1 MADREMKFLLN
12 LFRGCRKQ
20 PAATNLRAGC
30 PARPVP
36 RTAQAGT
43 SNVAPR
49 PAVAAPLDPLEQAR
63 RDAARAANDLTE
75 VSRAHLATLMALPP
89 RDRIAHLTDPDLTP
103 LHQAELAASLRI
115 ALPRTA
121 PARTAP
127 PRLSAALRR
136 LLQPCGY
143 RCAVIL
149 VVLAMAGL
157 LAGIAW
163 RNRVIDWKLPDG
175 STWHGA
181 WKAGL
186 PAIAMHPR
194 HGKVVLRY
202 WLPGGGY
209 ATTEVD
215 EDWLRE
221 HSFGYVVAPTG
232 ATGAWLHCRDRGRAR
247 HSQCYVCSADR
258 SGPRNRRCR
267 FGGRR
272 DTAAIDSRAA
282 A

>member
-1 MADREMKFLLN
+1 MKFLLN
-12 LFRGCRKQ
+12 LFQGFRKQ
-20 PAATNLRAGC
+20 QATSNPRAGH
-30 PARPVP
+30 PARPAP
-36 RTAQAGT
+36 RTAQAGA

-49 PAVAAPLDPLEQAR
+49 PAAAAPVDPLAQAR
-63 RDAARAANDLTE
+63 RDAARAANDVTE

-103 LHQAELAASLRI
+103 LHQAELEASVRI

-121 PARTAP
+121 PARAAP
-127 PRLSAALRR
+127 PGLSATLRR
-136 LLQPCGY
+136 LLQPCRY
-143 RCAVIL
+143 RCGVIL

-163 RNRVIDWKLPDG
+163 RNSGERLVASSETWVIDWKLPDG

-186 PAIAMHPR
+186 PAVAMHPR

-202 WLPGGGY
+202 WLPGRGY

-215 EDWLRE
+215 QDWLFE
-221 HSFGYVVAPTG
+221 HSFDYVVAPTG
-232 ATGAWLHCRDRGRAR
+232 ATGVVRP
-247 HSQCYVCSADR
+247 V
-258 SGPRNRRCR
+258 NR
-267 FGGRR
+267 
-272 DTAAIDSRAA
+272 
-282 A
+282 

>member
-1 MADREMKFLLN
+1 MKFLVN
-12 LFRGCRKQ
+12 LFRGWRNQ
-20 PAATNLRAGC
+20 QAAIRPRAGR

-36 RTAQAGT
+36 RTAQAGA
-43 SNVAPR
+43 SNVATR
-49 PAVAAPLDPLEQAR
+49 PAVTAPVDPLEQAR
-63 RDAARAANDLTE
+63 RDAARAANDVTE

-103 LHQAELAASLRI
+103 LHQAELEASVRI

-121 PARTAP
+121 PARAAP

-163 RNRVIDWKLPDG
+163 RNSGERLVTSSETWVIDWKLPDG

-232 ATGAWLHCRDRGRAR
+232 ATGVVRPANRG
-247 HSQCYVCSADR
+247 SS
-258 SGPRNRRCR
+258 
-267 FGGRR
+267 
-272 DTAAIDSRAA
+272 
-282 A
+282 

>member
-1 MADREMKFLLN
+1 MKFLLN
-12 LFRGCRKQ
+12 LFQRWRKPQ
-20 PAATNLRAGC
+20 AATTPRAGH
-30 PARPVP
+30 PAWPVSG
-36 RTAQAGT
+36 TAQAGV
-43 SNVAPR
+43 SNVATR
-49 PAVAAPLDPLEQAR
+49 PAVAAPVDPLEQAR
-63 RDAARAANDLTE
+63 LDAARAANDVTE
-75 VSRAHLATLMALPP
+75 ISRARLTTLMALPP

-103 LHQAELAASLRI
+103 MHQAELAASLRI
-115 ALPRTA
+115 ALPRTVS
-121 PARTAP
+121 ARAAP
-127 PRLSAALRR
+127 PKRSAALRR

-143 RCAVIL
+143 RCALTI

-163 RNRVIDWKLPDG
+163 RNSGERLVTSSETWVIDWKLPDG

-232 ATGAWLHCRDRGRAR
+232 ATGVVRPANRG
-247 HSQCYVCSADR
+247 SS
-258 SGPRNRRCR
+258 
-267 FGGRR
+267 
-272 DTAAIDSRAA
+272 
-282 A
+282 

>member
-1 MADREMKFLLN
+1 MKFLLN
-12 LFRGCRKQ
+12 QFQRWRKR
-20 PAATNLRAGC
+20 PTATNPRAGH

-36 RTAQAGT
+36 RTARAVV
-43 SNVAPR
+43 SNFAPR
-49 PAVAAPLDPLEQAR
+49 PAVAAPLHPLEQAR
-63 RDAARAANDLTE
+63 LDAERAANDVTE

-89 RDRIAHLTDPDLTP
+89 RDRIAHLTDADLTP
-103 LHQAELAASLRI
+103 MHQAELATSLRI
-115 ALPRTA
+115 ALPRTT
-121 PARTAP
+121 PARAAP

-163 RNRVIDWKLPDG
+163 RNSGERLVTSSETWVIDWKLPDG

-232 ATGAWLHCRDRGRAR
+232 ATGVVRPANRG
-247 HSQCYVCSADR
+247 SS
-258 SGPRNRRCR
+258 
-267 FGGRR
+267 
-272 DTAAIDSRAA
+272 
-282 A
+282 

>member
-1 MADREMKFLLN
+1 MKFLHN
-12 LFRGCRKQ
+12 LFSGSLKQ
-20 PAATNLRAGC
+20 QAASKPRAGR

-36 RTAQAGT
+36 RTAQAGV
-43 SNVAPR
+43 SNVATR
-49 PAVAAPLDPLEQAR
+49 PAVAAPVDPIEQAR
-63 RDAARAANDLTE
+63 RDAARAANDVTE

-121 PARTAP
+121 PARTTR
-127 PRLSAALRR
+127 PRLSAPLRR

-143 RCAVIL
+143 RCAVTI

-163 RNRVIDWKLPDG
+163 RNSGERLVTSSETWVIDWKLPDG
-175 STWHGA
+175 SAWHGA

-186 PAIAMHPR
+186 PAVAMHPR

-202 WLPGGGY
+202 WLPGRGY

-215 EDWLRE
+215 QDWLFE

-232 ATGAWLHCRDRGRAR
+232 ATGVVRP
-247 HSQCYVCSADR
+247 V
-258 SGPRNRRCR
+258 NR
-267 FGGRR
+267 
-272 DTAAIDSRAA
+272 
-282 A
+282 

>member
-1 MADREMKFLLN
+1 MKFLLN
-12 LFRGCRKQ
+12 LIRGPRKQ
-20 PAATNLRAGC
+20 RAATTPGPRP

-36 RTAQAGT
+36 RTAQAGV

-63 RDAARAANDLTE
+63 RDAAQAANDVTE

-89 RDRIAHLTDPDLTP
+89 RDRIAHLTDADLTP
-103 LHQAELAASLRI
+103 MHQAELAASLRI

-121 PARTAP
+121 SARAAP
-127 PRLSAALRR
+127 PMLSAALRR

-143 RCAVIL
+143 LCAITI
-149 VVLAMAGL
+149 VVLAIAGL

-163 RNRVIDWKLPDG
+163 RNSGERLVASNQTWVIDWSLPDG

-186 PAIAMHPR
+186 PAVAMHPR

-232 ATGAWLHCRDRGRAR
+232 ATGVVRPANRG
-247 HSQCYVCSADR
+247 SS
-258 SGPRNRRCR
+258 
-267 FGGRR
+267 
-272 DTAAIDSRAA
+272 
-282 A
+282 

>member
-1 MADREMKFLLN
+1 MKSLLN

-20 PAATNLRAGC
+20 QAAANLRAGC

-36 RTAQAGT
+36 RTTQAGV
-43 SNVAPR
+43 SNVAR
-49 PAVAAPLDPLEQAR
+49 NSAAAAPVDPLEQAR
-63 RDAARAANDLTE
+63 RDAARAANDVTE

-103 LHQAELAASLRI
+103 LHQAELEASVRI

-121 PARTAP
+121 PARAAP

-163 RNRVIDWKLPDG
+163 RNSGERLVTSSETWVIDWKLPDG

-232 ATGAWLHCRDRGRAR
+232 ATGVVRPANRG
-247 HSQCYVCSADR
+247 SS
-258 SGPRNRRCR
+258 
-267 FGGRR
+267 
-272 DTAAIDSRAA
+272 
-282 A
+282 

>member
-1 MADREMKFLLN
+1 M
-12 LFRGCRKQ
+12 
-20 PAATNLRAGC
+20 
-30 PARPVP
+30 RP
-36 RTAQAGT
+36 TA
-43 SNVAPR
+43 
-49 PAVAAPLDPLEQAR
+49 AAPVDPIELAR
-63 RDAARAANDLTE
+63 RDAARAANDVTE
-75 VSRAHLATLMALPP
+75 ISGAHLATLLALPP

-103 LHQAELAASLRI
+103 MHQAELQASVRI

-121 PARTAP
+121 PARAAP
-127 PRLSAALRR
+127 PMRSAALRR

-157 LAGIAW
+157 LAGTAV
-163 RNRVIDWKLPDG
+163 RNTGERLVASNQTWVIDWKLPDG

-186 PAIAMHPR
+186 PAVAMHPR

-215 EDWLRE
+215 QDWLLE

-232 ATGAWLHCRDRGRAR
+232 ATGVVRPSNRG
-247 HSQCYVCSADR
+247 SS
-258 SGPRNRRCR
+258 
-267 FGGRR
+267 
-272 DTAAIDSRAA
+272 
-282 A
+282 